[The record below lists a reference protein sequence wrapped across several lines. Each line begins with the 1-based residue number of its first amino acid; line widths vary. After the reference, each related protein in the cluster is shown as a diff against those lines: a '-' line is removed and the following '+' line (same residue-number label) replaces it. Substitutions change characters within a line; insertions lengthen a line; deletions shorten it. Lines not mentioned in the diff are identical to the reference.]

1 MIAAAPKPPAKNYAQ
16 TCGHGRNEPS
26 AAPTSTVTS

>member
-16 TCGHGRNEPS
+16 TCGRERNEPS
-26 AAPTSTVTS
+26 AEPASTVTS